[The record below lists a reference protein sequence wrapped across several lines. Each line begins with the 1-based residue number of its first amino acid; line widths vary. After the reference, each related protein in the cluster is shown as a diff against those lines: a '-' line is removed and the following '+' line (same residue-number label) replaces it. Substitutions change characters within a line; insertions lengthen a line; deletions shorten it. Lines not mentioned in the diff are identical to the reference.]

1 MLQRDALEASPLADL
16 HELAAETGLE
26 GFRRLRKAELI
37 DRLLGGTSADEADAD
52 KGAADKSG
60 DEPSSGGRTRTRG
73 GRGRGRTAS
82 DDADDRDEPASS
94 KDDED
99 DEAPRGR
106 VRGRSRR
113 SARDEDDDRDE
124 PQGSGRDDRDRDDD
138 DREPRGRGAR
148 GGRGGRG
155 GRGRDRDDRDDRYED
170 EDERQIEGVVEVL
183 ANGTGFVRVNH
194 PEQSDDDVYVSA
206 AQVRR
211 CELVSGDKIGGPFRQ
226 PRRSERFPSLVRVES
241 INGKS
246 AEEVAGEATRFDE
259 QPSTHPDSRFELGS
273 DDVTLKAIEW
283 LTPIGRGSRVVLH
296 GPAHA
301 GKTEALRLLAGALKG
316 IDGVELQLVL
326 AGARPEEVASW
337 KETGV
342 EPSATALLGGS
353 LESQTQAIE
362 RAVDQAKRLAQRG
375 TDAVVLIDSIGELVP
390 HVARRILSNAR
401 NLTGSGSVTIIAT
414 AATPV
419 GGETTLIALDPART
433 SGARFDLARSTTI
446 RPDLLVGTEGAAAIA
461 EARAKAI

>member
-1 MLQRDALEASPLADL
+1 MLQREALEASPLADL

-26 GFRRLRKAELI
+26 GFRRLRKADLI
-37 DRLLGGTSADEADAD
+37 DRLLGEAPAGDDAP
-52 KGAADKSG
+52 AEKSTD
-60 DEPSSGGRTRTRG
+60 DEPSNGGRTRTRG
-73 GRGRGRTAS
+73 GRGRGRAAAS
-82 DDADDRDEPASS
+82 DDDRGPSS
-94 KDDED
+94 SAKDDDED
-99 DEAPRGR
+99 DDSPRGR

-113 SARDEDDDRDE
+113 S
-124 PQGSGRDDRDRDDD
+124 GRD
-138 DREPRGRGAR
+138 
-148 GGRGGRG
+148 
-155 GRGRDRDDRDDRYED
+155 DRDDRDDRGDRNDRDRDRGDRDRGGDDTETL
-170 EDERQIEGVVEVL
+170 IEGTVEVL
-183 ANGTGFVRVNH
+183 PNGTGFIRVKH

-211 CELVSGDKIGGPFRQ
+211 CELVSGDTIGGPYRR
-226 PRRSERFPSLVRVES
+226 PRRSERFPSLVRVET

-259 QPSTHPDSRFELGS
+259 QPSTFPTARFELGG

-316 IDGVELQLVL
+316 IDGVDLQLVL
-326 AGARPEEVASW
+326 AGARAEELSAW

-342 EPSATALLGGS
+342 EPAATALLGGS
-353 LESQTQAIE
+353 LESQTQAVE
-362 RAVDQAKRLAQRG
+362 RAIDQAKRLAQRG

-390 HVARRILSNAR
+390 HVARRLLSNAR
-401 NLTGSGSVTIIAT
+401 NLTDSGSVTIIAT
-414 AATPV
+414 AAAPV

-446 RPDLLVGTEGAAAIA
+446 RPELLVGDEGAAAIA